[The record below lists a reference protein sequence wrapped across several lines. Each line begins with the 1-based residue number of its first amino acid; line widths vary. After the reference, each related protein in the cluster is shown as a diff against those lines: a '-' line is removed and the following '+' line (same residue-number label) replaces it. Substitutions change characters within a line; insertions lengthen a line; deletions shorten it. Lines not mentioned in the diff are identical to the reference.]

1 MAPVNQNPNNPLA
14 SKLDGPA
21 TQPPAG
27 VTPNFDDPSNQN
39 GLVRAVL
46 ILVLVITSICV
57 LIRVYSRVILKR
69 IKITDVLGLAA
80 FGFYISFVYL
90 FFKLVNSYGWFVHM
104 WDIRLKDFPAV
115 NQIFFQGL
123 IIYFCIVLLIK
134 SAILLEWMTI
144 FVPKGTRNFFFWS
157 SCSVLV
163 IHALFYISMIVVEL
177 TACSPFEKNWNPL
190 IKGKCLDTVGLA
202 VAISA
207 VNLAFDLIIFFLPQK
222 VIWGLQMRIKRKIGI
237 SFLFAIGILAIV
249 AAIFRLV
256 SSLQFYKSKDTSYT
270 FSGLALWCLAEVTC
284 GFIVFCGPSAPKT
297 VGHLE
302 LQELA
307 SGLRS
312 WAGTSVRKLVSSG
325 GSGASSKGSMTRT
338 TRKRSKSSMSQ
349 NGNEYEKDVTPVPSI
364 PTGYG
369 THRSSNSS
377 KQGDDDLHHNEA
389 ANSIVRTTRF
399 AAVEGQGSE
408 DIAQE
413 EHNRQHPWISNE
425 KLN

>member
-1 MAPVNQNPNNPLA
+1 MVNQNPNTPLA

-21 TQPPAG
+21 TQPPTG
-27 VTPNFDDPSNQN
+27 ITPNFDNPSNQN
-39 GLVRAVL
+39 SLVRAVL
-46 ILVLVITSICV
+46 ILVLVITSLCV
-57 LIRVYSRVILKR
+57 LIRVYSRIILKR
-69 IKITDVLGLAA
+69 IKIVDILGLAA
-80 FGFYISFVYL
+80 FGLYISFVYL
-90 FFKLVNSYGWFVHM
+90 FFKLADSYGWFVHM
-104 WDIRLKDFPAV
+104 WDIRLRDFPAV

-134 SAILLEWMTI
+134 SAILLEWITI
-144 FVPKGTRNFFFWS
+144 FVPDGSRNFFFWS
-157 SCSVLV
+157 SCSVLT
-163 IHALFYISMIVVEL
+163 IHTLFYVSMIIVEL
-177 TACSPFEKNWNPL
+177 AACSPFERNWNPL

-312 WAGTSVRKLVSSG
+312 WAGSSVRRLVS
-325 GSGASSKGSMTRT
+325 SGASSKGSMTRT

-349 NGNEYEKDVTPVPSI
+349 NGNDYEKENATPVPSI
-364 PTGYG
+364 PAEYATNGSG
-369 THRSSNSS
+369 RSSEQKEDKLYNS
-377 KQGDDDLHHNEA
+377 EA
-389 ANSIVRTTRF
+389 HLSIIRTTRF
-399 AAVEGQGSE
+399 AAVEGQGS
-408 DIAQE
+408 DSVAQE
-413 EHNRQHPWISNE
+413 EHNRQHPWISN
-425 KLN
+425 